1 MFYLSRILIQMK
13 IILNNN
19 SLFKSLRPFNNI
31 GFVPTMGSIH
41 EGHLSLIDRSNRTCK
56 KTIVSIFVN
65 PKQFN
70 NKKDFKN
77 YPTNIK
83 EDIKI
88 LKKTKKV
95 DFLYIP
101 KFKDIYNNSKKSN
114 IKITKKDKVLC
125 AKYREGHFE
134 GVLDVMGRL
143 TNLVNPK
150 KIFMGK
156 KDYQQYF
163 LIKNYLKNKYKT
175 SIIPC
180 KTIRNKNKI
189 ALSSRNNHL
198 DLNGIKKASV
208 LSKSLIK
215 LKKNLENS
223 KKIKQNLRIQMK
235 YFEKFLK
242 INIEYLELR
251 SIKNLKISNTV
262 KGSRLFVAY
271 YIDNVRLIDNF

>member
-1 MFYLSRILIQMK
+1 MK
-13 IILNNN
+13 ILLNNY
-19 SLFKSLRPFNNI
+19 SLFKSLRPFSDI

-41 EGHLSLIDRSNRTCK
+41 EGHLSLIDRSNRACK

-70 NKKDFKN
+70 NKKDFKS
-77 YPTNIK
+77 YPTNIE

-88 LKKTKKV
+88 LKKNKKV

-114 IKITKKDKVLC
+114 IKITKKDKILC
-125 AKYREGHFE
+125 AKYRKGHFE

-150 KIFMGK
+150 KIFMGQ

-163 LIKNYLKNKYKT
+163 LIKNYLKNKYKA
-175 SIIPC
+175 SIIKC
-180 KTIRNKNKI
+180 KTVRNKSKI
-189 ALSSRNNHL
+189 ALSSRNKNL
-198 DLNGIKKASV
+198 DFNGIKKASY

-215 LKKNLENS
+215 LKRNLGNS
-223 KKIKQNLRIQMK
+223 KKIKQNLRIQIK
-235 YFEKFLK
+235 YFEKLLNIK
-242 INIEYLELR
+242 IEYLELR
-251 SIKNLKISNTV
+251 KIKNLEISNTV
-262 KGSRLFVAY
+262 RGSRLFIAY
-271 YIDNVRLIDNF
+271 YIDKIRLIDNF

>member
-1 MFYLSRILIQMK
+1 MK

-19 SLFKSLRPFNNI
+19 SLLKALRPFNDI

-41 EGHLSLIDRSNRTCK
+41 AGHLSLIEKSNRACK

-101 KFKDIYNNSKKSN
+101 KFKDIYNNNKKS
-114 IKITKKDKVLC
+114 KIEIPKKDKILC
-125 AKYREGHFE
+125 AKFRKGHFE

-150 KIFMGK
+150 IIFMGK

-198 DLNGIKKASV
+198 DLNGIKKASF
-208 LSKSLIK
+208 LTKSLIK
-215 LKKNLENS
+215 LKRNLVKN

-242 INIEYLELR
+242 IKIEYLELR

-262 KGSRLFVAY
+262 RDSRLFVAY

>member
-1 MFYLSRILIQMK
+1 MK

-19 SLFKSLRPFNNI
+19 SLFKSLRPFNDI

-77 YPTNIK
+77 YPVNIK

-101 KFKDIYNNSKKSN
+101 KFKDIYNNNKKSN

-134 GVLDVMGRL
+134 GVLDVMEKL

-198 DLNGIKKASV
+198 DLNGIKKASF
-208 LSKSLIK
+208 LSRSLIK
-215 LKKNLENS
+215 LKRSLTKN

-242 INIEYLELR
+242 IKIEYLELR

-262 KGSRLFVAY
+262 RGSRLFVAY
-271 YIDNVRLIDNF
+271 YINNIRLIDNF

>member
-1 MFYLSRILIQMK
+1 MFYLSKFLIQMK

-19 SLFKSLRPFNNI
+19 SLFKALRPFNDI

-41 EGHLSLIDRSNRTCK
+41 EGHLSLIERSNRTCK

-101 KFKDIYNNSKKSN
+101 KFKDVYNNNKKSN
-114 IKITKKDKVLC
+114 IKITKKDKILC
-125 AKYREGHFE
+125 AKFRKGHFE

-143 TNLVNPK
+143 TNLVNPQ

-163 LIKNYLKNKYKT
+163 LIKNYLKNKYKA

-198 DLNGIKKASV
+198 DVNGIKKVSF

-215 LKKNLENS
+215 LKKNLANS
-223 KKIKQNLRIQMK
+223 KKIKQNLKIQMK

-251 SIKNLKISNTV
+251 SIKNLKISNNV

>member
-1 MFYLSRILIQMK
+1 MK

-19 SLFKSLRPFNNI
+19 SLYKALRPFNDV

-41 EGHLSLIDRSNRTCK
+41 EGHLSLIEKSNRTCK

-101 KFKDIYNNSKKSN
+101 KFKDIYNNNKKSN
-114 IKITKKDKVLC
+114 IKIANKDKILC
-125 AKYREGHFE
+125 AKHRKGHFE
-134 GVLDVMGRL
+134 GVLDVMERL

-163 LIKNYLKNKYKT
+163 LIKNYLKNKCKA

-180 KTIRNKNKI
+180 KTIRNKSKI

-198 DLNGIKKASV
+198 DLNGIKKASF
-208 LSKSLIK
+208 LSKNLIK
-215 LKKNLENS
+215 LKRNLAKS
-223 KKIKQNLRIQMK
+223 KKIKQNLKIQMK

-242 INIEYLELR
+242 IKIEYLELR

-271 YIDNVRLIDNF
+271 YIDNIRLIDNF

>member
-1 MFYLSRILIQMK
+1 MK

-19 SLFKSLRPFNNI
+19 SLFKSLRPFNDI

-41 EGHLSLIDRSNRTCK
+41 EGHLSLIDRSNRSCK

-101 KFKDIYNNSKKSN
+101 KFKDIYNNNKKSN

-134 GVLDVMGRL
+134 GVLDVMERL
-143 TNLVNPK
+143 TNLINPK

-163 LIKNYLKNKYKT
+163 LIKNYLKNK
-175 SIIPC
+175 
-180 KTIRNKNKI
+180 
-189 ALSSRNNHL
+189 
-198 DLNGIKKASV
+198 
-208 LSKSLIK
+208 
-215 LKKNLENS
+215 
-223 KKIKQNLRIQMK
+223 
-235 YFEKFLK
+235 
-242 INIEYLELR
+242 
-251 SIKNLKISNTV
+251 
-262 KGSRLFVAY
+262 
-271 YIDNVRLIDNF
+271 

>member
-1 MFYLSRILIQMK
+1 MK

-19 SLFKSLRPFNNI
+19 SLFKSLRPFNDI

-41 EGHLSLIDRSNRTCK
+41 EGHLSLIERSNRTCK

-114 IKITKKDKVLC
+114 IKIANKDKILC
-125 AKYREGHFE
+125 AKYRKGHFE

-198 DLNGIKKASV
+198 DLNGIKKASF
-208 LSKSLIK
+208 LTKSLIK
-215 LKKNLENS
+215 LKRNLVKN

-242 INIEYLELR
+242 IKIEYLELR

-262 KGSRLFVAY
+262 RDSRLFVAY

>member
-1 MFYLSRILIQMK
+1 MFYLSSFLIQMK

-19 SLFKSLRPFNNI
+19 SLFKSLRPFNDI

-83 EDIKI
+83 KDIKI

-101 KFKDIYNNSKKSN
+101 KFKDIYNNNKKSN
-114 IKITKKDKVLC
+114 IKIAKKDKVLC

-134 GVLDVMGRL
+134 GVLDVMEKL

-198 DLNGIKKASV
+198 DLNGIKKASF
-208 LSKSLIK
+208 LSRSLIK
-215 LKKNLENS
+215 LKRSLTKN

-242 INIEYLELR
+242 IKIEYLELR
-251 SIKNLKISNTV
+251 SIKNLTISNTV
-262 KGSRLFVAY
+262 RDSRLFVAY

>member
-1 MFYLSRILIQMK
+1 MFYLSRSLIQMK

-19 SLFKSLRPFNNI
+19 SLFKSLRPFSDI

-41 EGHLSLIDRSNRTCK
+41 RGHLSLINRSNRTCK

-70 NKKDFKN
+70 NRKDFKN
-77 YPTNIK
+77 YPKNINN
-83 EDIKI
+83 DIKI

-101 KFKDIYNNSKKSN
+101 KFKDVYNNKKSN
-114 IKITKKDKVLC
+114 IKIIKKDKVLC
-125 AKYREGHFE
+125 AKYRKGHFE
-134 GVLDVMGRL
+134 GVLDVMERL
-143 TNLVNPK
+143 TNLINPK

-163 LIKNYLKNKYKT
+163 LIKNYLKNKHKT

-180 KTIRNKNKI
+180 KTIRDKRKI

-198 DLNGIKKASV
+198 DLNGIKKASF

-215 LKKNLENS
+215 LKRNLVNS
-223 KKIKQNLRIQMK
+223 KKIKQNLRIKIK
-235 YFEKFLK
+235 YFENLLK
-242 INIEYLELR
+242 IKIEYLELR

-262 KGSRLFVAY
+262 RGSRLFVAY

>member
-1 MFYLSRILIQMK
+1 MK

-19 SLFKSLRPFNNI
+19 SLLKALRPFNDI

-41 EGHLSLIDRSNRTCK
+41 EGHLSLIERSNRTCK

-101 KFKDIYNNSKKSN
+101 KFKDIYNHNKKSD
-114 IKITKKDKVLC
+114 IKIANKDKILC
-125 AKYREGHFE
+125 AKYRKGHFE
-134 GVLDVMGRL
+134 GVLDVMERL

-156 KDYQQYF
+156 KDYQQY
-163 LIKNYLKNKYKT
+163 YLLKKYIEKKYP
-175 SIIPC
+175 SKIINC
-180 KTIRNKNKI
+180 KTIRDNKSI
-189 ALSSRNNHL
+189 ALSSRNL
-198 DLNGIKKASV
+198 LLKP
-208 LSKSLIK
+208 KSLVIAANVVK
-215 LKKNLENS
+215 DL
-223 KKIKQNLRIQMK
+223 KKIKENINTQKNIK
-235 YFEKFLK
+235 IYLK
-242 INIEYLELR
+242 KESKKLIKKNNIKIEYLEFR
-251 SIKNLKISNTV
+251 NLKTLKTSNTF
-262 KGSRLFVAY
+262 KNSRLFIAY
-271 YIDNVRLIDNF
+271 YLQNVRLIDNL

>member
-1 MFYLSRILIQMK
+1 MFYLSRSLIQMK

-19 SLFKSLRPFNNI
+19 SLFKSLRPFSDI

-41 EGHLSLIDRSNRTCK
+41 RGHLSLIDRSNRTCK

-70 NKKDFKN
+70 NRKDFKN
-77 YPTNIK
+77 YPKNINN
-83 EDIKI
+83 DIKI

-101 KFKDIYNNSKKSN
+101 KFKDVYNNKKKSN
-114 IKITKKDKVLC
+114 IKIIKKDKVLC
-125 AKYREGHFE
+125 AKYRKGHFE
-134 GVLDVMGRL
+134 GVLDVMERL
-143 TNLVNPK
+143 TNLINPK

-163 LIKNYLKNKYKT
+163 LIKNYLKNKYET

-180 KTIRNKNKI
+180 KTIRDKRKI

-198 DLNGIKKASV
+198 NLNGIKKASI

-215 LKKNLENS
+215 LKRNLVNS
-223 KKIKQNLRIQMK
+223 KKIKQNLRIKIK
-235 YFEKFLK
+235 YFEKLLK
-242 INIEYLELR
+242 IKIEYLELR
-251 SIKNLKISNTV
+251 SIKNLKISNSV
-262 KGSRLFVAY
+262 RGSRLFVAY
-271 YIDNVRLIDNF
+271 YINNVRLIDNF

>member
-1 MFYLSRILIQMK
+1 MK

-19 SLFKSLRPFNNI
+19 SLFKVLRPFNDI

-41 EGHLSLIDRSNRTCK
+41 EGHLSLIEKSNQTCK

-101 KFKDIYNNSKKSN
+101 KFKDVYNNKKSN
-114 IKITKKDKVLC
+114 IKITKKDKILC
-125 AKYREGHFE
+125 AKLRKGHFE

-163 LIKNYLKNKYKT
+163 LIKNYLKNKYKA

-198 DLNGIKKASV
+198 DLNGIKKASF
-208 LSKSLIK
+208 LSKSLNK
-215 LKKNLENS
+215 LKKNLANDI
-223 KKIKQNLRIQMK
+223 KLKQNLKIQMK
-235 YFEKFLK
+235 YFQKFLK

-262 KGSRLFVAY
+262 KGSRLFDAY

>member
-1 MFYLSRILIQMK
+1 M
-13 IILNNN
+13 
-19 SLFKSLRPFNNI
+19 
-31 GFVPTMGSIH
+31 
-41 EGHLSLIDRSNRTCK
+41 
-56 KTIVSIFVN
+56 
-65 PKQFN
+65 
-70 NKKDFKN
+70 
-77 YPTNIK
+77 K

-101 KFKDIYNNSKKSN
+101 KFKDIYNNNKKSN
-114 IKITKKDKVLC
+114 IKIAKKDKILC
-125 AKYREGHFE
+125 AKYRKGHFE

-180 KTIRNKNKI
+180 KTIRDVSKI

-198 DLNGIKKASV
+198 NLNGIKKASF

-215 LKKNLENS
+215 LKKNLTNS
-223 KKIKQNLRIQMK
+223 KKIKQNLKIQMK
-235 YFEKFLK
+235 NFEKLLK
-242 INIEYLELR
+242 IKIEYLELR
-251 SIKNLKISNTV
+251 SVKNLKISNTV
-262 KGSRLFVAY
+262 RGSRLFIAY
-271 YIDNVRLIDNF
+271 YIDKVRLIDNF

>member
-1 MFYLSRILIQMK
+1 MK

-19 SLFKSLRPFNNI
+19 SLFKSLRPFNDI

-41 EGHLSLIDRSNRTCK
+41 EGHLSLIDRSNRACK

-70 NKKDFKN
+70 DKKDFKS

-101 KFKDIYNNSKKSN
+101 KFKDVYNNNKKSN
-114 IKITKKDKVLC
+114 IKIKKKDKILC
-125 AKYREGHFE
+125 AKYRKGHFE

-180 KTIRNKNKI
+180 KTIRDKRKI

-198 DLNGIKKASV
+198 DLNGIKKASF

-215 LKKNLENS
+215 LKRNLANS
-223 KKIKQNLRIQMK
+223 KKIKQNLRIQIK
-235 YFEKFLK
+235 YFETLLK
-242 INIEYLELR
+242 IKIEYLELR

-262 KGSRLFVAY
+262 RGSRLFVAY